1 MVSISSAR
9 LIEQS
14 ASRLASNGM
23 LIFEFGDGQEAEVS
37 ELISNS
43 GTLTMVDVKSD
54 LQGIARVAM
63 ARPTPPA

>member
-1 MVSISSAR
+1 
-9 LIEQS
+9 
-14 ASRLASNGM
+14 M

-63 ARPTPPA
+63 AMATPPT